1 MINFK
6 KGILPLFL
14 LVFSASYSQE
24 SENLIPTSASTVFSI
39 NNINLLHKISIDDL
53 VAYDFMDELHQELFD
68 GSTAGKTMK
77 DAGIDFDQRLNIFYG
92 KDRIYEVTGF
102 SFGVSDKVALFEVFD
117 DFEFSEHLSN
127 GSERYNSL
135 FNTLILKGTS
145 AVLLRLQPTDEYLVR
160 MTDSLNYYE
169 WDTENLDDFNEYLDS
184 QDEVF
189 EEAVVEE
196 VYIMSP
202 SDSIALLYDLMEDEV
217 LTHTDKK
224 SYWEIRDSIAYV
236 LQFEGMNALIEDLII
251 SENSLATI
259 DERFRVQL
267 DKDSEGI
274 FFIDNSRNFSNQG
287 GLWYFQTMYPIM
299 NDDLKELYAENH
311 MTGSL
316 HLDSNEVYFDLKANY
331 GDQLG
336 AIYTEMNNNPL
347 NKDFIKYIPD
357 DAPAYFV
364 YNVDLRKAYDK
375 AYDILLPM
383 LKDNKDNKMVMNLLA
398 IQLLD
403 KLVDKKALFG
413 AYQGGI
419 FGTFNGVQKVMTKQ
433 IEYQYDEDNFDY
445 SEIETETEE
454 DIPVFTLG
462 FASERTDLCEMVL
475 QDLSRLT
482 SRIEKK
488 EGYWLVKDAI
498 LESAPLY
505 IVCNPKVL
513 LISNDEQFIT
523 SHLTGYGKFK
533 LSKKKI
539 KKIKKA
545 GVLYAKMDLGE
556 SLNQFPQAF
565 LDSKQKKVLNN
576 LKNNSGSIE
585 LSSKDSELSHTL
597 YGLRYSFESTSSK
610 ANQFLDMINT
620 LYILSK

>member
-1 MINFK
+1 MIIFK

-135 FNTLILKGTS
+135 FNTLILKGAS
-145 AVLLRLQPTDEYLVR
+145 AVLLRLQPTDEYLVQ

-169 WDTENLDDFNEYLDS
+169 WDTENLDGFNEYLDS

-202 SDSIALLYDLMEDEV
+202 SDSIALLYDATEREELI
-217 LTHTDKK
+217 HSDKK

-316 HLDSNEVYFDLKANY
+316 HLDSNEVYFDLTANY

>member
-1 MINFK
+1 MIIFK

-24 SENLIPTSASTVFSI
+24 SENLIPTGASTVFSI

-145 AVLLRLQPTDEYLVR
+145 AVLLRLQPTDEYLVQ

-169 WDTENLDDFNEYLDS
+169 WDTENLDGFNEYLDS

-189 EEAVVEE
+189 EEAVFEE

-202 SDSIALLYDLMEDEV
+202 SDSIALLYDATEREELI
-217 LTHTDKK
+217 HSDKK

-316 HLDSNEVYFDLKANY
+316 HLDSNEVYFDLTANY

>member
-39 NNINLLHKISIDDL
+39 NNINLLNKISIDDL
-53 VAYDFMDELHQELFD
+53 VTYDFMDELHQELFD

-102 SFGVSDKVALFEVFD
+102 SFGVSDKLALFEVFD

-202 SDSIALLYDLMEDEV
+202 SDSIALVYDAIEREELI
-217 LTHTDKK
+217 HSDKK

-316 HLDSNEVYFDLKANY
+316 HLDSNEVYFDLTANY

-556 SLNQFPQAF
+556 SLNQFPQVF

-576 LKNNSGSIE
+576 IKNNSGSIE

>member
-39 NNINLLHKISIDDL
+39 NNINLLNKISIDDL
-53 VAYDFMDELHQELFD
+53 VTYDFMDELHQELFD

-102 SFGVSDKVALFEVFD
+102 SFGVSDKLALFEVFD

-202 SDSIALLYDLMEDEV
+202 SDSIALVYDAIEREELI
-217 LTHTDKK
+217 HSDKK

-316 HLDSNEVYFDLKANY
+316 HLDSNEVYFDLTANY

-357 DAPAYFV
+357 YAPAYFV

-533 LSKKKI
+533 LSKKKT

-556 SLNQFPQAF
+556 SLNQFPQVF

>member
-39 NNINLLHKISIDDL
+39 NNINLLNKISIDDL
-53 VAYDFMDELHQELFD
+53 VTYDFMDELHQELFD

-102 SFGVSDKVALFEVFD
+102 SFGVSDKLALFEVFD

-202 SDSIALLYDLMEDEV
+202 SDSIALVYDAIEREELI
-217 LTHTDKK
+217 HSDKK

-316 HLDSNEVYFDLKANY
+316 HLDSNEVYFDLTANY

>member
-135 FNTLILKGTS
+135 FNTLILKGAS
-145 AVLLRLQPTDEYLVR
+145 AVLLRLQPTDEYLVQ

-169 WDTENLDDFNEYLDS
+169 WDTDNLDDFNEYLDN

-189 EEAVVEE
+189 EGAVVEE
-196 VYIMSP
+196 VSFKST
-202 SDSIALLYDLMEDEV
+202 SDSIVLPYDLMEDEV

>member
-145 AVLLRLQPTDEYLVR
+145 AVLLRLQPTDEYLVQ

-169 WDTENLDDFNEYLDS
+169 WDTENLDGFNEYLDS

-202 SDSIALLYDLMEDEV
+202 SDSIALLYDATEREELI
-217 LTHTDKK
+217 HSDKK

-316 HLDSNEVYFDLKANY
+316 HLDSNEVYFDLTANY

-533 LSKKKI
+533 LSKKKT

-556 SLNQFPQAF
+556 SLNQFPQVF

>member
-39 NNINLLHKISIDDL
+39 NNINLLNKISIDDL
-53 VAYDFMDELHQELFD
+53 VTYDFMDELHQELFD
-68 GSTAGKTMK
+68 GSTADKTMK

-145 AVLLRLQPTDEYLVR
+145 AVLLRLQPTDEYLVQ

-169 WDTENLDDFNEYLDS
+169 WDTDNLDDFNEYLDN

-189 EEAVVEE
+189 EGAVVEE

-202 SDSIALLYDLMEDEV
+202 SDSIALVYDAIEREELI
-217 LTHTDKK
+217 HSDKK

-316 HLDSNEVYFDLKANY
+316 HLDSNEVYFDLTANY

>member
-39 NNINLLHKISIDDL
+39 NNINLLNKISIDDL
-53 VAYDFMDELHQELFD
+53 VTYDFMDELHQELFD

-102 SFGVSDKVALFEVFD
+102 SFGVSDKLALFEVFD

-202 SDSIALLYDLMEDEV
+202 SDSIALVYDAIEREELI
-217 LTHTDKK
+217 HSDKK

>member
-39 NNINLLHKISIDDL
+39 NNINLLNKISIDDL
-53 VAYDFMDELHQELFD
+53 VTYDFMDELHQELFD

-102 SFGVSDKVALFEVFD
+102 SFGVSDKLALFEVFD

-202 SDSIALLYDLMEDEV
+202 SDSIALVYDAIEREELI
-217 LTHTDKK
+217 HSDKK

-316 HLDSNEVYFDLKANY
+316 HLDSNEVYFDLTANY

-533 LSKKKI
+533 LSKKKT

>member
-145 AVLLRLQPTDEYLVR
+145 AVLLRLQPTDQYLVR

>member
-1 MINFK
+1 MIIFK

-39 NNINLLHKISIDDL
+39 NNINLLNKISIDDL
-53 VAYDFMDELHQELFD
+53 VTYDFMDELHQELFD

-102 SFGVSDKVALFEVFD
+102 SFGVSDKLALFEVFD

-202 SDSIALLYDLMEDEV
+202 SDSIALVYDAIEREELI
-217 LTHTDKK
+217 HSDKK

-316 HLDSNEVYFDLKANY
+316 HLDSNEVYFDLTANY

-375 AYDILLPM
+375 EYDILLPM
-383 LKDNKDNKMVMNLLA
+383 LKENKDNKMVMNLLA

>member
-39 NNINLLHKISIDDL
+39 NNINLLNKISIDDL
-53 VAYDFMDELHQELFD
+53 VTYDFMDELHQELFD

-102 SFGVSDKVALFEVFD
+102 SFGVSDKLALFEVFD

-202 SDSIALLYDLMEDEV
+202 SDSIALVYDAIEREELI
-217 LTHTDKK
+217 HSDKK

-316 HLDSNEVYFDLKANY
+316 HLDSNEVYFDLTANY

-556 SLNQFPQAF
+556 SLNQFPQVF

>member
-1 MINFK
+1 
-6 KGILPLFL
+6 
-14 LVFSASYSQE
+14 
-24 SENLIPTSASTVFSI
+24 
-39 NNINLLHKISIDDL
+39 
-53 VAYDFMDELHQELFD
+53 
-68 GSTAGKTMK
+68 
-77 DAGIDFDQRLNIFYG
+77 
-92 KDRIYEVTGF
+92 
-102 SFGVSDKVALFEVFD
+102 VFD

-169 WDTENLDDFNEYLDS
+169 WDTENLNEYLDS
-184 QDEVF
+184 QEEVF
-189 EEAVVEE
+189 EEAVFEE
-196 VYIMSP
+196 VSFMSP
-202 SDSIALLYDLMEDEV
+202 NDSIALPYDLMEREEMI
-217 LTHTDKK
+217 HTDKK
-224 SYWEIRDSIAYV
+224 SYWEIRDSLEYV
-236 LQFEGMNALIEDLII
+236 MQLEGMNALIEDLII
-251 SENSLATI
+251 SEKSLSTI
-259 DERFRVQL
+259 DDRFRLQL
-267 DKDSEGI
+267 DTDSEGV

-299 NDDLKELYAENH
+299 NADLKELYAENH
-311 MTGSL
+311 MIGSL
-316 HLDSNEVYFDLKANY
+316 HLDSNEVYFDLTANY

-364 YNVDLRKAYDK
+364 YNVDLRKAYEK

-403 KLVDKKALFG
+403 KLVDKKAIFG
-413 AYQGGI
+413 VYQGGI

-513 LISNDEQFIT
+513 LISNDEQFIK
-523 SHLTGYGKFK
+523 SHLSGYGKFK

-539 KKIKKA
+539 RKMKKA
-545 GVLYAKMDLGE
+545 GVLYAKLDLGE

-585 LSSKDSELSHTL
+585 LSSKDSELSQSL
-597 YGLRYSFESTSSK
+597 YGLRYSFESASSK
-610 ANQFLDMINT
+610 ANQFLDMINA

>member
-39 NNINLLHKISIDDL
+39 NNINLLNKISIDDL
-53 VAYDFMDELHQELFD
+53 VTYDFMDELHQELFD

-102 SFGVSDKVALFEVFD
+102 SFGVSDKLALFEVFD

-316 HLDSNEVYFDLKANY
+316 HLDSNEVYFDLTANY

>member
-39 NNINLLHKISIDDL
+39 NNINLLNKISIDDL
-53 VAYDFMDELHQELFD
+53 VTYDFMDELHQELFD

-102 SFGVSDKVALFEVFD
+102 SFGVSDKLALFEVFD

-202 SDSIALLYDLMEDEV
+202 SDSIALVYDAIEREELI
-217 LTHTDKK
+217 HSDKK

-556 SLNQFPQAF
+556 SLNQFPQVF

>member
-1 MINFK
+1 MIIFK

-24 SENLIPTSASTVFSI
+24 SENLIPTGASTVFSI

-145 AVLLRLQPTDEYLVR
+145 AVLLRLQPTDEYLVQ

-169 WDTENLDDFNEYLDS
+169 WDTENLDGFNEYLDS

-202 SDSIALLYDLMEDEV
+202 SDSIALLYDATEREELI
-217 LTHTDKK
+217 HSDKK

-316 HLDSNEVYFDLKANY
+316 HLDSNEVYFDLTANY

>member
-39 NNINLLHKISIDDL
+39 NNINLLNKISIDDL
-53 VAYDFMDELHQELFD
+53 VTYDFMDELHQELFD

-102 SFGVSDKVALFEVFD
+102 SFGVSDKLALFEVFD

-202 SDSIALLYDLMEDEV
+202 SDSIALVYDAIEREELI
-217 LTHTDKK
+217 HSDKK

-316 HLDSNEVYFDLKANY
+316 HLDSNEVYFDLTANY

-533 LSKKKI
+533 LSKKKT

-556 SLNQFPQAF
+556 SLNQFPQVF